1 MRDINILT
9 TFIEAWG
16 EDKGILPN
24 PKAEKQF
31 YKTQEEVDELY
42 AGIRKGDREEV
53 KDAIG
58 DIYVTLVM
66 QCGAWDLDMAECIDH
81 AYNTISRRTG
91 KMVDGVFVKDDK

>member
-1 MRDINILT
+1 MRDINTLT

-24 PKAEKQF
+24 PQPEKQF
-31 YKTQEEVDELY
+31 FKTQEEVDELY
-42 AGIRKGDREEV
+42 AGIRTNNKEEV

-66 QCGAWDLDMAECIDH
+66 QCGAWNLTMGECIEH
-81 AYNTISRRTG
+81 AYETISKRTG
-91 KMVDGVFVKDDK
+91 RMVGGVFVKDAD